1 LDAGELL
8 LGRIVL
14 AHIVDMETVFSTTQ
28 TGLDV
33 AFLAEIRSA
42 Q

>member
-1 LDAGELL
+1 
-8 LGRIVL
+8 
-14 AHIVDMETVFSTTQ
+14 METVFSTTQ

-33 AFLAEIRSA
+33 AFLAELRSA

>member
-1 LDAGELL
+1 
-8 LGRIVL
+8 
-14 AHIVDMETVFSTTQ
+14 METVFSTTQ